1 MELMAKGGHSFRSQG
16 IYIALKFHLASAMS
30 SAISFLP
37 LQWSLLKR
45 PRTLL
50 VFYYGL
56 NLFFFFHLHP
66 VQKCDDVYM
75 STRWCRELVM
85 QLFIIHP
92 R

>member
-56 NLFFFFHLHP
+56 NLFFFFSFASSAK
-66 VQKCDDVYM
+66 V
-75 STRWCRELVM
+75 
-85 QLFIIHP
+85 
-92 R
+92 